1 MAHFLMAILGVWL
14 LFLILRSMIRI
25 ALMNRHSRDF
35 FAKVTCRAVYAAVAL
50 RLGASRDIRTT
61 HPVLLWF
68 FPVYMLSLTVVY
80 FLGAMA
86 AFTLLYWGTRA
97 VGTWHQALLASGSA
111 LNTLGFATPTTI
123 TGQWL
128 AIPEGALGLG
138 IVVFLFTFI
147 PGYQAVIRAR
157 EDRTAWLY
165 VRVGDHPS
173 GAGILEWCQQ
183 TGLAPNMR
191 DVWES
196 WENWFRMLGDTHS
209 VLPMLSMSPS
219 VQSSQSWVVAAAA
232 VLDAGALAASSIE
245 TQDVEAARI
254 CVRTGTRALLA
265 IADALG
271 RTSPSSEDGTT
282 RPSREKYEAVRAHFS
297 LAGMPLKPASTRE
310 AQWQEFLFLR
320 GQYEAA
326 LLFVACHT
334 FTPLDHI
341 LLDVGSSGTDASRR
355 DRCTPRCATTAL
367 LGHKANDQDRGSRDA
382 RVL

>member
-1 MAHFLMAILGVWL
+1 LAHILIAILGMLL

-35 FAKVTCRAVYAAVAL
+35 FAKATCRAVYTAVHL
-50 RLGASRDIRTT
+50 RLRANRDTRTT

-111 LNTLGFATPTTI
+111 LNTLGFATPNTI
-123 TGQWL
+123 AGEWL

-157 EDRTAWLY
+157 EDKTSWLY
-165 VRVGDHPS
+165 VRVGDQPS
-173 GAGILEWCQQ
+173 GAGMLEWCQQ
-183 TGLAPNMR
+183 TGVSGNMR
-191 DVWES
+191 DIWGAWED
-196 WENWFRMLGDTHS
+196 WFRMLGDTHS

-245 TQDVEAARI
+245 TQDAEAARI

-271 RTSPSSEDGTT
+271 RASRASEEGTT
-282 RPSREKYEAVRAHFS
+282 RPSREKYEALRAHFS
-297 LAGMPLKPASTRE
+297 LVGMPLRHASTKD
-310 AQWQEFLFLR
+310 AQWQEFLRLR

-326 LLFVACHT
+326 LLFVARHT
-334 FTPLDHI
+334 FTPLDGI
-341 LLDVGSSGTDASRR
+341 LLDV
-355 DRCTPRCATTAL
+355 
-367 LGHKANDQDRGSRDA
+367 
-382 RVL
+382 

>member
-1 MAHFLMAILGVWL
+1 
-14 LFLILRSMIRI
+14 MIRI

-35 FAKVTCRAVYAAVAL
+35 FARVTCRAVYTAVAL
-50 RLGASRDIRTT
+50 RLGANRDTRTT

-68 FPVYMLSLTVVY
+68 FPVYMLLLTVVY

-97 VGTWHQALLASGSA
+97 VGTWHQGLLASGSA

-123 TGQWL
+123 AGQWL

-157 EDRTAWLY
+157 EDKTAWLY
-165 VRVGDHPS
+165 VRVGDQPS
-173 GAGILEWCQQ
+173 GAGMLEWCQQ
-183 TGLAPNMR
+183 TGLAANMK
-191 DVWES
+191 DVWEA

-271 RTSPSSEDGTT
+271 RTCPASEEGTT
-282 RPSREKYEAVRAHFS
+282 RPSREKYKAVRAHFS
-297 LAGMPLKPASTRE
+297 LAGMPLKPASTEE

-320 GQYEAA
+320 GQYAAA

-341 LLDVGSSGTDASRR
+341 LLDVCGSGTDASRR
-355 DRCTPRCATTAL
+355 DRCTPTCATSAL
-367 LGHKANDQDRGSRDA
+367 LGDKPNDQDSGPCDA
-382 RVL
+382 RVP

>member
-1 MAHFLMAILGVWL
+1 MAHVFIAILGVWL
-14 LFLILRSMIRI
+14 LFLILRSMVRI

-35 FAKVTCRAVYAAVAL
+35 FAKVTCRAIYAVVDL
-50 RLGASRDIRTT
+50 RLGVNRDTRTT

-97 VGTWHQALLASGSA
+97 VDTWHQALLASGSA

-123 TGQWL
+123 AGQWL
-128 AIPEGALGLG
+128 AVPEGALGLG

-157 EDRTAWLY
+157 EDKTAWLY
-165 VRVGDHPS
+165 VRVGDQPN
-173 GAGILEWCQQ
+173 GARILEWCQQ
-183 TGLAPNMR
+183 TGLADNMR
-191 DVWES
+191 DVWEA
-196 WENWFRMLGDTHS
+196 WEDWFRMLGDTHS

-219 VQSSQSWVVAAAA
+219 VQSGQSWVVAAAA
-232 VLDAGALAASSIE
+232 VLDAGALATSSFE
-245 TQDVEAARI
+245 NQDVEAARI

-265 IADALG
+265 IADAPG
-271 RTSPSSEDGTT
+271 RTSPASEQGTT
-282 RPSREKYEAVRAHFS
+282 RPSREKYEAVLAHFS
-297 LAGMPLKPASTRE
+297 LAGMALKPASIKE

-320 GQYEAA
+320 SQYEAA
-326 LLFVACHT
+326 LLFIARHT

-341 LLDVGSSGTDASRR
+341 VLDVGSSGTDASRR
-355 DRCTPRCATTAL
+355 DRC
-367 LGHKANDQDRGSRDA
+367 
-382 RVL
+382 

>member
-1 MAHFLMAILGVWL
+1 
-14 LFLILRSMIRI
+14 MIRT

-35 FAKVTCRAVYAAVAL
+35 FAQATCRAVYTAVHL
-50 RLGASRDIRTT
+50 RLGANRDTRTT
-61 HPVLLWF
+61 HPILLWF

-97 VGTWHQALLASGSA
+97 VGTWHQGLLASGSA

-123 TGQWL
+123 AGQWL

-157 EDRTAWLY
+157 EDKTSWLY
-165 VRVGDHPS
+165 VRVGDQPS
-173 GAGILEWCQQ
+173 GARMLEWCQQ
-183 TGLAPNMR
+183 TGLAANMR
-191 DVWES
+191 DVWEA

-245 TQDVEAARI
+245 TQDAEAARI

-271 RTSPSSEDGTT
+271 RTNPTTEERTT
-282 RPSREKYEAVRAHFS
+282 RPSREKYEAVRARFS
-297 LAGMPLKPASTRE
+297 LAGMPLKSGSTKE
-310 AQWQEFLFLR
+310 AQWQEVLCLR

-334 FTPLDHI
+334 FTPLDGI
-341 LLDVGSSGTDASRR
+341 LLDVCGSGADASRCDSLYTQER
-355 DRCTPRCATTAL
+355 DVRFAWR
-367 LGHKANDQDRGSRDA
+367 RG
-382 RVL
+382 

>member
-1 MAHFLMAILGVWL
+1 
-14 LFLILRSMIRI
+14 
-25 ALMNRHSRDF
+25 
-35 FAKVTCRAVYAAVAL
+35 
-50 RLGASRDIRTT
+50 
-61 HPVLLWF
+61 
-68 FPVYMLSLTVVY
+68 
-80 FLGAMA
+80 
-86 AFTLLYWGTRA
+86 
-97 VGTWHQALLASGSA
+97 LLASGSA

-123 TGQWL
+123 AGQWI

-157 EDRTAWLY
+157 EDKTAWLY
-165 VRVGDHPS
+165 VRVGDPPS
-173 GAGILEWCQQ
+173 GAGMLVWCQQ
-183 TGLAPNMR
+183 TGLAANMR

-209 VLPMLSMSPS
+209 VLPMLCMSPS

-265 IADALG
+265 IGDALG
-271 RTSPSSEDGTT
+271 RVNPNSEEGTA
-282 RPSREKYEAVRAHFS
+282 RPSKEQYEAVRAHFS
-297 LAGMPLKPASTRE
+297 LSGMPLRSAPSKE

-326 LLFVACHT
+326 LLFVAGHT
-334 FTPLDHI
+334 FTPLDGI
-341 LLDVGSSGTDASRR
+341 LLDV
-355 DRCTPRCATTAL
+355 
-367 LGHKANDQDRGSRDA
+367 
-382 RVL
+382 

>member
-1 MAHFLMAILGVWL
+1 LTHILVAIVGVWL

-25 ALMNRHSRDF
+25 ALMNRHSEDCF
-35 FAKVTCRAVYAAVAL
+35 TKTTCRAIYAAAAL
-50 RLGASRDIRTT
+50 RLGASRDSQTT
-61 HPVLLWF
+61 HRVLLWF
-68 FPVYMLSLTVVY
+68 FPIYMLSLTIVY

-86 AFTLLYWGTRA
+86 AFTLLYWGTQA

-111 LNTLGFATPTTI
+111 LNTLGFATPATSI
-123 TGQWL
+123 GQWV
-128 AIPEGALGLG
+128 AVPEGALGLG

-157 EDRTAWLY
+157 EDRTSWLY
-165 VRVGDHPS
+165 VRIGDRPTGVG
-173 GAGILEWCQQ
+173 LVEWCQR
-183 TGLAPNMR
+183 TGVAANTS
-191 DVWES
+191 DVWEA
-196 WENWFRMLGDTHS
+196 WEAWFRMLGDTHS

-232 VLDAGALAASSIE
+232 VLDAGALTTSSLE

-271 RTSPSSEDGTT
+271 RTGPAGAKETAG
-282 RPSREKYEAVRAHFS
+282 PSREKYEALRAHFS
-297 LAGMPLKPASTRE
+297 IAGMPLKPAATQE
-310 AQWQEFLFLR
+310 AQWQEFLFWR

-326 LLFVACHT
+326 LLFVAHHT

-341 LLDVGSSGTDASRR
+341 LDV
-355 DRCTPRCATTAL
+355 
-367 LGHKANDQDRGSRDA
+367 
-382 RVL
+382 